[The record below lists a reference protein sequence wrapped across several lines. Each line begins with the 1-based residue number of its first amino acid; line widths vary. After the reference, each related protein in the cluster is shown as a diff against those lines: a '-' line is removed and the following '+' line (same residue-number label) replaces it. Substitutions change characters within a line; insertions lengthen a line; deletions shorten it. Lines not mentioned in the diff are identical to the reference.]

1 MACSTIADLTRPSR
15 IRPETSDEK
24 SSRQSGAD
32 PVDDAWR
39 RLQYPL
45 DQHLCIGSE
54 MALLCH
60 GVEMAP
66 LDVLEPVMLV
76 LAGKR
81 HRQLGVVQ
89 RELIRLFAFHRPDRH
104 HVVDRREPVA
114 AFRQQR
120 DAEILRMAV
129 RGVEHPE
136 QQLHGD
142 EHAQVFF
149 RVYRKTQHVRQ
160 VEHSGATV
168 GLVLEM
174 CSLPSAWQKSSC
186 GRRNSQLPDG
196 CIRRSKRS
204 TASTVWAPNLSMAV
218 RGTGTPYSCRMFRH
232 SHSFSTEVVKS
243 ALRWPTRPSGNFR
256 MCVVGVAPMGC
267 SHCPSCHRSAVFSW
281 APASEMRSSSSGV
294 ERPPAPPGSTVR
306 CNRRSTALS
315 SIAR

>member
-81 HRQLGVVQ
+81 HRQLAVVQ

-129 RGVEHPE
+129 RGAEHPE

-142 EHAQVFF
+142 ERAQVFF

-160 VEHSGATV
+160 AEHSGATV

-174 CSLPSAWQKSSC
+174 RRLAERLAEILLRQAQQPVA
-186 GRRNSQLPDG
+186 GRMHPAVETLDRQHRLGAELEHGRARN
-196 CIRRSKRS
+196 R
-204 TASTVWAPNLSMAV
+204 N
-218 RGTGTPYSCRMFRH
+218 
-232 SHSFSTEVVKS
+232 
-243 ALRWPTRPSGNFR
+243 
-256 MCVVGVAPMGC
+256 
-267 SHCPSCHRSAVFSW
+267 AVFLQDVQ
-281 APASEMRSSSSGV
+281 A
-294 ERPPAPPGSTVR
+294 
-306 CNRRSTALS
+306 
-315 SIAR
+315 

>member
-1 MACSTIADLTRPSR
+1 MLKFFAWPSGAPSIQNSSCTVMSVPRSSFACTERRSTFARPS
-15 IRPETSDEK
+15 IPGPPS
-24 SSRQSGAD
+24 
-32 PVDDAWR
+32 
-39 RLQYPL
+39 
-45 DQHLCIGSE
+45 
-54 MALLCH
+54 
-60 GVEMAP
+60 
-66 LDVLEPVMLV
+66 VLY
-76 LAGKR
+76 
-81 HRQLGVVQ
+81 
-89 RELIRLFAFHRPDRH
+89 
-104 HVVDRREPVA
+104 
-114 AFRQQR
+114 
-120 DAEILRMAV
+120 LRC
-129 RGVEHPE
+129 G
-136 QQLHGD
+136 G
-142 EHAQVFF
+142 
-149 RVYRKTQHVRQ
+149 
-160 VEHSGATV
+160 
-168 GLVLEM
+168 
-174 CSLPSAWQKSSC
+174 LPSAWQKSSC

-256 MCVVGVAPMGC
+256 MCVVGVSPMGR